1 MLPMRWLQ
9 CLLDGISM
17 LTVRRPWGL
26 KIGKIEK
33 GPLGSE
39 TKHLLVIHV
48 FETVS

>member
-26 KIGKIEK
+26 KIGKIEQ
-33 GPLGSE
+33 GTLGSE
-39 TKHLLVIHV
+39 TKHLLAINV